1 MQLEERRA
9 GRSGSCCCAWLK
21 TGPLAAARLAA
32 GQETEG
38 TLMEVT
44 VIGCGYV
51 GLVTAT
57 CLASIG
63 HTVRGVEKD
72 QRKLRLLL
80 DGHCPIFEPGLKDLM
95 KEHFASGQLQ
105 FGDDVDDAV
114 GDAEVV
120 FLAVGTPPKDDG
132 TVDMSYLEA
141 AAREVCEA
149 LAGAGNKGMVTL
161 VVKST
166 VPAGTNRRLHNYL
179 NECTSAAVQV
189 VSNPEFLREGSA
201 VQDFLEPDRIV
212 VGGESP
218 EAFRIMRRLYD
229 PIIKREENFLTMNWE
244 SAELTKYA
252 ANAMLAARI
261 SFMNEMT
268 ILCEGYG
275 ADIEDIRKGIG
286 TDFRIG
292 PAFLRAGCGYG
303 GSCFPKDVA
312 ALEHISRA
320 VGHESLFVQA
330 IQATN
335 RNQKRRF
342 TARLIEKLGRP
353 IEGASIAVW
362 GLAFKA
368 DTDDI
373 RESPAIDIIQAL
385 LERGAT
391 VRATDPK
398 GLDNMKAIFGEQVEW
413 CADPVHAATGADA
426 VALLTDWPQY
436 STLPFRKIAAVM
448 NRPLLF
454 DGRNCLHRDL
464 MKENGFD
471 YYPMGRPC
479 IESNIRTRTQIG

>member
-1 MQLEERRA
+1 
-9 GRSGSCCCAWLK
+9 
-21 TGPLAAARLAA
+21 
-32 GQETEG
+32 
-38 TLMEVT
+38 MEVT

-72 QRKLRLLL
+72 QRKLKLLI

-105 FGDDVDDAV
+105 FTGDVKDAV
-114 GDAEVV
+114 RDAEVV
-120 FLAVGTPPKDDG
+120 FLAVGTPPKPDG
-132 TVDMSYLEA
+132 TVDMSYLETA
-141 AAREVCEA
+141 AKEVCDA
-149 LAGAGNKGMVTL
+149 LADAGNNLMVTM

-166 VPAGTNRRLHNYL
+166 VPAGTNRRLCTYL
-179 NECTSAAVQV
+179 RDNTGAFVQV

-252 ANAMLAARI
+252 ANTMLAARI

-268 ILCEGYG
+268 ILCDGYG

-320 VGHESLFVQA
+320 VGHESLFVNA
-330 IQATN
+330 IQTTN

-342 TARLIEKLGRP
+342 VEKLIDKLGRP
-353 IEGASIAVW
+353 IEGAVIGVW

-373 RESPAIDIIQAL
+373 RESPALDIIQEL
-385 LERGAT
+385 IEKGAT
-391 VRATDPK
+391 VKATDPK
-398 GLDNMKAIFGEQVEW
+398 AMDNMKALFGDQVEW
-413 CADPVHAATGADA
+413 CADPVQAATGVDA

-448 NRPLLF
+448 SRPLLF

-479 IESNIRTRTQIG
+479 VESSVRARTRV